1 MDLNEFKEEIS
12 ATIKER
18 YARLA
23 KEEENVVIDLL
34 PRYDNQ
40 KETVAKIPNDKII
53 LSADLFSRIV
63 NLVSFAE
70 SHDMVEEGL
79 LTEIVADVKKNRAS
93 FERVEKPIEKKIE
106 KEEDFNDEIRNL
118 DDFEKRLGMLYQL
131 LR

>member
-34 PRYDNQ
+34 LRYDNQ

-93 FERVEKPIEKKIE
+93 FEKVEKPIEKKIE
-106 KEEDFNDEIRNL
+106 KEEDFNDEIRNI

>member
-18 YARLA
+18 YAKLA
-23 KEEENVVIDLL
+23 KEEENAIIDLL
-34 PRYDNQ
+34 LRYDSQ

>member
-34 PRYDNQ
+34 LRYDNQ